1 MKLMMVPVTVWISTD
16 RVNVANLIMLLA
28 HMDLDVLT
36 ILSGLKVGVVL
47 QPGPKINIVMMK
59 TTTLAVTGMVELV
72 VTIINLELIII
83 AKLVNALKA
92 LLNSVD
98 ALLLSTNI
106 VTTAFRP

>member
-1 MKLMMVPVTVWISTD
+1 M
-16 RVNVANLIMLLA
+16 
-28 HMDLDVLT
+28 
-36 ILSGLKVGVVL
+36 GVVL

-92 LLNSVD
+92 LLVNNSLVHF
-98 ALLLSTNI
+98 LETF
-106 VTTAFRP
+106 V